1 MSPRAAGAPTPGRIP
16 HAQCTHPVCVVDD
29 NGVGVAVV
37 GRVCIGVIAE
47 PGQHGGNLGHV
58 PQHIP
63 RDVAS
68 PLGESFQVHGLD
80 DLVCG
85 SFNPGERGQAG
96 WGVGSREGGGGG
108 TWYLGPT
115 RLPSTV
121 RRWASHLASAY
132 LLCTMGLRAQS
143 GKPAEKC

>member
-1 MSPRAAGAPTPGRIP
+1 MGGGAVRVHLKIAFQIGWCLIVPF
-16 HAQCTHPVCVVDD
+16 QDLVCVVDD

-68 PLGESFQVHGLD
+68 PLGESFQVHRLD

-85 SFNPGERGQAG
+85 SFNPGERGRLDGVWAAG
-96 WGVGSREGGGGG
+96 KVAGGGGG
-108 TWYLGPT
+108 PGT
-115 RLPSTV
+115 RDPLSSPQ
-121 RRWASHLASAY
+121 L
-132 LLCTMGLRAQS
+132 
-143 GKPAEKC
+143 